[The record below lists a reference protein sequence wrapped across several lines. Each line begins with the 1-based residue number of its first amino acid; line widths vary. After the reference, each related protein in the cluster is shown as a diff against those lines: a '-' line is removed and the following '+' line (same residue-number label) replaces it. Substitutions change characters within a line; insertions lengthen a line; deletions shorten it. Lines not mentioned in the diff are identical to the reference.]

1 MIYSIPDAVS
11 DTLAVT
17 GRNLIALRRV
27 PQLLVFATI
36 QPVIFMLLFRY
47 VFGGAIRVPG
57 GHYVDY
63 LIPGIFGQT
72 IAFGAMNTA
81 VGIAADMKMGFLERF
96 RALPMARSAVLTAR
110 TLADLA
116 RNVLVVALMTAVGFA
131 VGFHAHGG
139 PLGLLAALAL
149 VLLFGYAL
157 SWIFVIIGLA
167 VGDPEAVPAACVP
180 VILLLVF
187 ASSAFVP
194 IHSMPSWLQVFANHQ
209 PVSVLIS
216 AVRALA
222 LGNPASSLALQTLAW
237 SLGILLI
244 FAPLASWRYQRVT

>member
-1 MIYSIPDAVS
+1 MIDALRDGVA
-11 DTLAVT
+11 DTVAVT
-17 GRNLIALRRV
+17 ARNLLALRRV

-36 QPVIFMLLFRY
+36 QPVVFVLLFRY

-81 VGIAADMKMGFLERF
+81 IGIAGDMKAGFLERF
-96 RALPMARSAVLTAR
+96 RALPMARSAVLTGR

-116 RNVLVVALMTAVGFA
+116 RNVLVVALMTGVGFA

-139 PLGLLAALAL
+139 ALGLLAALAL

-167 VGDPEAVPAACVP
+167 VGDPDAVPAACVP

-194 IHSMPSWLQVFANHQ
+194 IHSMPGWMQTFANHQ

-222 LGNPASSLALQTLAW
+222 LGNPSSSLPLQTLAW
-237 SLGILLI
+237 SVGILLV
-244 FAPLASWRYQRVT
+244 FAPLASWRYSRAT

>member
-1 MIYSIPDAVS
+1 
-11 DTLAVT
+11 
-17 GRNLIALRRV
+17 
-27 PQLLVFATI
+27 
-36 QPVIFMLLFRY
+36 
-47 VFGGAIRVPG
+47 
-57 GHYVDY
+57 
-63 LIPGIFGQT
+63 
-72 IAFGAMNTA
+72 
-81 VGIAADMKMGFLERF
+81 
-96 RALPMARSAVLTAR
+96 MARSAVLTAR

-116 RNVLVVALMTAVGFA
+116 RNVLVVLLMTAVGFA

>member
-1 MIYSIPDAVS
+1 MIYSVREATS

-72 IAFGAMNTA
+72 ISFGAMNTA

-116 RNVLVVALMTAVGFA
+116 RNLLVVALMTAVGFA
-131 VGFHAHGG
+131 VGFHALGG

-222 LGNPASSLALQTLAW
+222 LGNPAGSLALQTLAW

-244 FAPLASWRYQRVT
+244 FAPLASWRYQRAQ

>member
-1 MIYSIPDAVS
+1 
-11 DTLAVT
+11 
-17 GRNLIALRRV
+17 
-27 PQLLVFATI
+27 
-36 QPVIFMLLFRY
+36 
-47 VFGGAIRVPG
+47 
-57 GHYVDY
+57 
-63 LIPGIFGQT
+63 
-72 IAFGAMNTA
+72 MNTA
-81 VGIAADMKMGFLERF
+81 VGIAANLRMGFLERF

-116 RNVLVVALMTAVGFA
+116 RNVLVVLLMTAVGFA
-131 VGFHAHGG
+131 VGVHAHGG

-157 SWIFVIIGLA
+157 SWIFVILGLA

-194 IHSMPSWLQVFANHQ
+194 IHSMPSWLQAFVNHQ

-222 LGNPASSLALQTLAW
+222 LGNPASSLGLPCPI
-237 SLGILLI
+237 S
-244 FAPLASWRYQRVT
+244 R

>member
-1 MIYSIPDAVS
+1 MIYSLPDAVS

-81 VGIAADMKMGFLERF
+81 VGIAADMKMRFLERF

-116 RNVLVVALMTAVGFA
+116 RNVLVVLLMTAVGFA

>member
-1 MIYSIPDAVS
+1 MIYSFPDAVS

-110 TLADLA
+110 TLGDLA
-116 RNVLVVALMTAVGFA
+116 RNVLVVLLMTAVGFA

-157 SWIFVIIGLA
+157 AWIFVIIGLA

-237 SLGILLI
+237 SLGILLV